1 MNGTSDSSSKR
12 ERPTSESPEQAKPE
26 NKKFMMGSTSDTT
39 MEPEPDLYQLI
50 KGLSITL
57 TSVQTQVTEMRCS
70 IDGKLEQLGKAVE
83 QWQNDKTDIVKRQS
97 ELELRLD
104 RIERQ
109 QKRNNIVV
117 TGAVDNGSDRASTV
131 IEQLL
136 KSQLGLSVKVDSA
149 FRVKGRSG
157 AKIVATLNS
166 LDDKSAVMIAKKK
179 LRVADGN
186 SKIFISDDL
195 IPKDEF
201 IQYQGRIFAK
211 KMREE
216 GKDVKIGFKKVFV
229 NNTPYIWDTEQESF
243 INRKN

>member
-1 MNGTSDSSSKR
+1 
-12 ERPTSESPEQAKPE
+12 
-26 NKKFMMGSTSDTT
+26 
-39 MEPEPDLYQLI
+39 
-50 KGLSITL
+50 
-57 TSVQTQVTEMRCS
+57 MRCS

-83 QWQNDKTDIVKRQS
+83 QWQNDKTDIYKRQS

-117 TGAVDNGSDRASTV
+117 TGAVDNGIGQASTV

-136 KSQLGLSVKVDSA
+136 KSQLGLNVKVDSA

-166 LDDKSAVMIAKKK
+166 LDDKSAVMIAKKQ